1 MALTLRLGL
10 LVTTLTLVGTTGS
23 AQAARDEER
32 PTVLILPFEH
42 NGQAGTDSG
51 YAAQLRTYGVL
62 TALRTL
68 NLLHPKQLNRV
79 LERYEG
85 RLKDLEEDARLR
97 QLGSVL
103 GADFVLYGTI
113 DEKPGQT
120 QIKLSLSPTHSSAPQ
135 AMILKAKDLI
145 RAFDELRGALVS
157 LMANTGVFAITGQ
170 PQVPEINQVSPVT
183 SNLKALLEYTGC
195 HRVVIRQ
202 PIGILDPVVIDT
214 KSIDQA
220 IQRCLAALKAD
231 PNFADAKAALAL
243 AYALNGNQQ
252 QAERYLA
259 QVKGSAVFLPLYW
272 LGKFWILS
280 RHYDI
285 DLALRA
291 LDESIE
297 KNPGF
302 LLARGYLGE
311 SQIALGRYQEA
322 IDTFKAYVATAPR
335 QSFAMGRLGYAASK
349 MGKLDESLEWTKKG
363 LAITPS
369 DPELLLELS
378 SRFVDAKRFEDAA
391 TVLRRVI
398 SEGHA
403 RGEVHLR
410 LGFALLKLK
419 DYRAAELESQ
429 QAIEIAKAPAE
440 WRTRGRARYN
450 LAKLWVESGNL
461 DNAMRQLRMA
471 VEEGFKD
478 RKAFETDPDMKPL
491 VDHPDYAKLMKGTA
505 KRGVVVPTYVSA
517 FGQATEDGSLMLSDR
532 RTKDDSVYSRF

>member
-1 MALTLRLGL
+1 MALTRSLGL
-10 LVTTLTLVGTTGS
+10 FVTTLTLWVGPGS
-23 AQAARDEER
+23 ALAGRDDER
-32 PTVLILPFEH
+32 PTVLILPFDH
-42 NGQAGTDSG
+42 NGQPGTDQGS
-51 YAAQLRTYGVL
+51 AAQLRTYGVL
-62 TALRTL
+62 TALGTL

-85 RLKDLEEDARLR
+85 RLKDLDEDARLR

-103 GADFVLYGTI
+103 GADFVLFGTI
-113 DEKPGQT
+113 DEKPSET
-120 QIKLSLSPTHSSAPQ
+120 QIRLSLSPTHSSAPQ
-135 AMILKAKDLI
+135 AMILKSPTLMG
-145 RAFDELRGALVS
+145 AFDELRGALVS
-157 LMANTGVFAITGQ
+157 LLAKTGVFAITGQ
-170 PQVPEINQVSPVT
+170 PNIPAVSAVSPVT
-183 SNLKALLEYTGC
+183 ANLKALLEYTAC

-202 PIGILDPVVIDT
+202 PIGILDPVVVDT
-214 KSIDQA
+214 KSIDTA
-220 IQRCLAALKAD
+220 LERCNNALKAD

-243 AYALNGNQQ
+243 GYALNGNQA

-259 QVKGSAVFLPLYW
+259 QVKASTVFLPLYW
-272 LGKFWILS
+272 IGKFWVLS

-311 SQIALGRYQEA
+311 SQIALGRYSEA
-322 IDTFKAYVATAPR
+322 METFRHYAETAPR
-335 QSFAMGRLGYAASK
+335 QSFAMGRLGYAAAK
-349 MGKLDESLEWTKKG
+349 MGKLDEALEWTKKG
-363 LAITPS
+363 LGITPS
-369 DPELLLELS
+369 DPELLLEMA

-410 LGFALLKLK
+410 LGYALLKLK
-419 DYRAAELESQ
+419 DYRQAELESQ
-429 QAIEIAKAPAE
+429 QAIDLAKAPSE

-471 VEEGFKD
+471 VDEGFKD
-478 RKAFETDPDMKPL
+478 KKAFETDPDMKPL
-491 VDHPDYAKLMKGTA
+491 VEHPEYAKLMKGTA

-517 FGQATEDGSLMLSDR
+517 FGTPTEDGSLVVSDR
-532 RTKDDSVYSRF
+532 RSRDDSVYARF